1 MCLFIHSY
9 QLARKRNFEDIMQS
23 IEQQN
28 YTNYKVVFVDDA
40 SPDNTAYKLHSF
52 LKDKPWKLKNRI
64 QIIRNSKRM
73 G

>member
-1 MCLFIHSY
+1 
-9 QLARKRNFEDIMQS
+9 MQS

-40 SPDNTAYKLHSF
+40 SPDNTAYKLHNY